1 MHQRL
6 GTIESISL
14 AFQSPTRAFAAA
26 LFVASL
32 SVLSVVR
39 AAEPADDGAAAFL
52 ELESVLDGR
61 CQILSEGGKL
71 RVIKNTHA
79 SRTVRYRLIRMFAG
93 NHPQGRSIGSAPPGA
108 EPVKLGCTR
117 VDGRTQDWIVERA
130 RFE

>member
-1 MHQRL
+1 MV
-6 GTIESISL
+6 
-14 AFQSPTRAFAAA
+14 A
-26 LFVASL
+26 LLMLPDA
-32 SVLSVVR
+32 R
-39 AAEPADDGAAAFL
+39 GAEPAGDDAAAFL

-79 SRTVRYRLIRMFAG
+79 SRSVRYRLIRMFAG
-93 NHPQGRSIGSAPPGA
+93 NHPQGRVTGSAPPGA

-117 VDGRTQDWIVERA
+117 VDGRPQDWIVERA